1 MAEAESGTKSE
12 LRQEIEGKSLMQN
25 DLLGPVEELRD
36 IDPSLLNADTPG
48 EQYRDVFLS
57 LFERSGIGLA
67 VLDSALRVRSVNS
80 ALSAQCGMR
89 PEEMRGRD
97 FAEFLHPSVR
107 QYVLRQFGRLV
118 QGRKACLGDL
128 SIDTCFD
135 HTAVSGE
142 LTAFP
147 VEDDSGRVEAIMA
160 QFTPGET
167 AGDHHARVRPQGK
180 LTPLSA
186 KVLEGVA
193 AGDPTVRL
201 AAKLFLSR
209 QGIEYHVGAL
219 LRQFDVPNRT
229 ALAAKA
235 YSMGMFSMG
244 CWPPRLRP
252 GSIRSDPQGADRA
265 GGETRT
271 EARRP

>member
-1 MAEAESGTKSE
+1 MAEAETGTKSE
-12 LRQEIEGKSLMQN
+12 LRQEIEGISLMRN
-25 DLLGPVEELRD
+25 DLLGPVEELRE
-36 IDPSLLNADTPG
+36 IDPSLLNAGIPG

-67 VLDSALRVRSVNS
+67 VLDSTLRVRSVNS
-80 ALSAQCGMR
+80 ALSAQCGMH
-89 PEEMRGRD
+89 PEEMRERD
-97 FAEFLHPSVR
+97 FTEFLHPSVR
-107 QYVLRQFGRLV
+107 QYVLRQFGLLA
-118 QGRKACLGDL
+118 QGRKACLGNS
-128 SIDTCFD
+128 SIGTCFD

-147 VEDDSGRVEAIMA
+147 VEDGSGRVRVFMV
-160 QFTPGET
+160 QFTPEGT
-167 AGDHHARVRPQGK
+167 PGDHQARVGSHGK

-252 GSIRSDPQGADRA
+252 DIIRSDVQGADRA

>member
-1 MAEAESGTKSE
+1 M
-12 LRQEIEGKSLMQN
+12 
-25 DLLGPVEELRD
+25 LGSVEELRE
-36 IDPSLLNADTPG
+36 IDPSLLNSEIPG

-57 LFERSGIGLA
+57 LFERSGIGLG
-67 VLDSALRVRSVNS
+67 VLDSTLRVRSINS
-80 ALSAQCGMR
+80 ALSTQCGMR

-97 FAEFLHPSVR
+97 FAEFLNPGVR
-107 QYVLRQFGRLV
+107 QYALRQFGRLV
-118 QGRKACLGDL
+118 RGSKACQADL

-135 HTAVSGE
+135 RTAVSGE

-147 VEDDSGRVEAIMA
+147 VEDGSGRVKAIMV
-160 QFTPGET
+160 QFTQGET
-167 AGDHHARVRPQGK
+167 AGDHHARPGQQGK

-252 GSIRSDPQGADRA
+252 GFIRSDPQGVDRA